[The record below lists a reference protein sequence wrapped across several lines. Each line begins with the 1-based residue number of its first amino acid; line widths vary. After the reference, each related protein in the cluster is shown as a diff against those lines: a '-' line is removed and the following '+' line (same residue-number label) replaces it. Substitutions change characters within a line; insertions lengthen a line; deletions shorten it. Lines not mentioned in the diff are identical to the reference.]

1 MSKKEEIS
9 KETIDHL
16 AKLTLLELSEEEKEE
31 LSKQL
36 GDILNYFKKLDSL
49 DTTNIDP
56 TTHPIEGL
64 INVFREDEPWESLSN
79 EEATKNTK
87 HKQDGYFKAPRILKK
102 QN

>member
-1 MSKKEEIS
+1 MTEKENFS

-16 AKLTLLELSEEEKEE
+16 AKLALLDLSEEEKER

-36 GDILNYFKKLDSL
+36 GDIVSYFKKLDSL
-49 DTTNIDP
+49 DTNNIEP

-64 INVFREDEPWESLSN
+64 SNVFREDEPWESLSN
-79 EEATKNTK
+79 EEALKNTK

-102 QN
+102 